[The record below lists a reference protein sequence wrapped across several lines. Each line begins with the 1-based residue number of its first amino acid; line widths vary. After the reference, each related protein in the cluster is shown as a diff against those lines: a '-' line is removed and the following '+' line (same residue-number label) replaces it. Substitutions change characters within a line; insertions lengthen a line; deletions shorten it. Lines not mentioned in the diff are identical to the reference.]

1 MAGNFLAPKQDWVNW
16 MDSNPYFCSSV
27 WGGCH
32 FDASW
37 RNAAGVL
44 GGVQFSFILLLKGQF
59 GSTDPNFCPCWR
71 NFWHDFIYMRICHVA
86 TCAPRAP
93 PGRVGPRRGP
103 GQKRDPSKTEGEQ
116 GAKKIKPPGRS
127 PAQGDMDLLGVG
139 GAAAGWCGWGE

>member
-16 MDSNPYFCSSV
+16 VDSNPYFCPSV

-93 PGRVGPRRGP
+93 PGPGWASPWPGPEARPLKDRRGT
-103 GQKRDPSKTEGEQ
+103 GYQKDKAARTVARARGY
-116 GAKKIKPPGRS
+116 GPPRC
-127 PAQGDMDLLGVG
+127 
-139 GAAAGWCGWGE
+139 GWCRSWVVRLG